1 MAKEVKK
8 QPKRAAA
15 SAGRT
20 RILTKKQR
28 KAKAKK
34 DVQKRPKLIGS
45 FKLTW
50 QVLNTIR
57 RHWRTL
63 FGIIIVYLLLNV
75 VFGGISNISGNF
87 STIKDEINASGSS
100 GLWPA
105 AKGFASLVGTS
116 GTSGSAT
123 GSSLQSVLFV
133 IVSLVIIWAL
143 RHLLSGQHVKIKTA
157 YYNSTLPLIPFLLVI
172 LVILIQLLPV
182 TVGAGVLAVV
192 SNSVFTNSGVATT
205 AAIISLVLL
214 AAWSIYMVCASIFAA
229 YIVTLPDM
237 MPRQA
242 LRSARDLVR
251 YRRLTVIRRILFMPL
266 FIFVVLGIIITPL
279 ILWASFIVPAVF
291 LCLTA
296 LAVLFAHTYLYSLYR
311 GLLE

>member
-8 QPKRAAA
+8 QPKQAAA

-20 RILTKKQR
+20 RKLTKKQQ

-45 FKLTW
+45 FRLTW
-50 QVLNTIR
+50 QVLQTIR
-57 RHWRTL
+57 KYWRTL
-63 FGIIIVYLLLNV
+63 LGIIIVYLLLNV
-75 VFGGISNISGNF
+75 IFGGISNISGNF
-87 STIKDEINASGSS
+87 SNIKADLDASGGRNIAS
-100 GLWPA
+100 A
-105 AKGFASLVGTS
+105 AKGFASLVGSS

-123 GSSLQSVLFV
+123 GSSLQGMLFI

-157 YYNSTLPLIPFLLVI
+157 YYNSTLPLIPFLLVV
-172 LVILIQLLPV
+172 LVILVQLLPV
-182 TVGAGVLAVV
+182 TVGAGVLSVV
-192 SNSVFTNSGVATT
+192 SNSIFTSSGVATA
-205 AAIISLVLL
+205 AAIIAFILL
-214 AAWSIYMVCASIFAA
+214 AIWSLYMICASVFAA

-242 LRSARDLVR
+242 LKSARDLVR
-251 YRRLTVIRRILFMPL
+251 YRRLLVIRRLLFMPV
-266 FIFVVLGIIITPL
+266 FIFVVLGIVMTPL
-279 ILWASFIVPAVF
+279 ILWLSFIVPAVF